1 MTSKKKK
8 NFNSLFT
15 GIIPGIIVPLIAVYL
30 FYLLKNFSMDFNH
43 FLKYLF
49 EYKLAAK
56 VLSVAL
62 IANLSIFFLFLQ
74 TDRYKSARGVISAT
88 FLYAIIA
95 VLYIFVF

>member
-8 NFNSLFT
+8 NLDSLFV
-15 GIIPGIIVPLIAVYL
+15 GLIPGIIVPLFAVYL
-30 FYLLKNFSMDFNH
+30 FYLLKDFRMDFNN
-43 FLKYLF
+43 FLNYIF

-62 IANLSIFFLFLQ
+62 IANLAVFFLFLQ
-74 TDRYKSARGVISAT
+74 TDRYKSARGVIAAT

-95 VLYIFVF
+95 VFYIFIL